1 MNASGEER
9 EAIEFPIFFHLA
21 PEYRRCGIILV
32 FGYALLAAACIGS
45 QLTDFGSG
53 WDWVLRVILLFSP
66 MLLGALFCYRLK
78 LRIDERG
85 LWRRRFIIWDL
96 WSWES
101 FSGGLIKHG
110 TRLNSF
116 IFPSKFWMNRNL
128 SLEHLS
134 AGDRKQLLGIIKSVW
149 VLPELTSLPDRL
161 SIRWGIRSWARLQND
176 GIKIGKGKRD
186 VGRFYPWSDLPLV
199 RITRLEHT
207 RRDFKELEVT
217 FPDTVRPM
225 LLRFHDGRPLWEGA
239 EAEII
244 AAFLER
250 VVPSCKLLITATN
263 DLPQTQAEADW
274 RTNGLDSF
282 DRETR
287 SAYWFAG
294 AFLLLLAIM
303 ILYIVV
309 PGLIRLNPMQMNN
322 ALWLALCF
330 CVGGMLICFIGA
342 VIVCWFVL
350 SVRNK
355 ASRDM
360 HAPLDEWHDRIPR

>member
-9 EAIEFPIFFHLA
+9 QAIEFPIFFRLA

-45 QLTDFGSG
+45 QLTGFGSG
-53 WDWVLRVILLFSP
+53 WDRVLRVILLFSP

-78 LRIDERG
+78 LRIDDRG
-85 LWRRRFIIWDL
+85 IWRRRFINWDL

-116 IFPSKFWMNRNL
+116 VFPTKFWVNRYL
-128 SLEHLS
+128 SLEYLS
-134 AGDRKQLLGIIKSVW
+134 AGDRKNLLGIIKHFW
-149 VLPELTSLPDRL
+149 VLPELPTLPDKLR
-161 SIRWGIRSWARLQND
+161 IRWGFRSWACLELD

-186 VGRFYPWSDLPLV
+186 VGCFYPWSALPFV

-207 RRDFKELEVT
+207 RPDFKEVEVT

-225 LLRFHDGRPLWEGA
+225 LLRFQDGRPLWEGA

-263 DLPQTQAEADW
+263 DRPQTQAEVEW
-274 RTNGLDSF
+274 RTNVLDRF
-282 DRETR
+282 DQETR
-287 SAYWFAG
+287 RAYWFAG

-309 PGLIRLNPMQMNN
+309 PGLIRLIPMQLNN

-330 CVGGMLICFIGA
+330 CMGAMFFLFIA
-342 VIVCWFVL
+342 TVIVCWFVL

-355 ASRDM
+355 ASKDM